1 MVEEAM
7 DFQLVGDFWNS
18 HESCRSVLA
27 RTPLLRS
34 YVGEQG
40 SCMQFF
46 HVHLP
51 RVRRRKSQPRKHVEI
66 LSPNVYQREERLEQ
80 ITYLRTSGETET
92 KYSNVKTGYFHTQQ
106 GLCCQRGLA
115 GHFFST
121 CGMLMLD
128 FLEFIHDQGMRQF
141 LLEDG
146 ISSNFIKSILR
157 QARRRSWRAEKH
169 ENYHATP
176 VQDHRISAKCTRI
189 TTKNAH
195 RRSWTAGN
203 YENYRAIRSATPDL
217 TPLLLRLPSTVRTPS
232 LKQTFGGNMA

>member
-1 MVEEAM
+1 MPFCTCSHSSVEK
-7 DFQLVGDFWNS
+7 L
-18 HESCRSVLA
+18 CRGTGFMYAVLS
-27 RTPLLRS
+27 RS
-34 YVGEQG
+34 LAAGTKKKVTA
-40 SCMQFF
+40 
-46 HVHLP
+46 
-51 RVRRRKSQPRKHVEI
+51 RKHLEI

-121 CGMLMLD
+121 SGMLMLD

-157 QARRRSWRAEKH
+157 QARRRS
-169 ENYHATP
+169 
-176 VQDHRISAKCTRI
+176 
-189 TTKNAH
+189 
-195 RRSWTAGN
+195 
-203 YENYRAIRSATPDL
+203 
-217 TPLLLRLPSTVRTPS
+217 
-232 LKQTFGGNMA
+232 